1 MKRKCVISQE
11 ETVFFFTT
19 TTTTSTTTTTTHG
32 LQQEIEMLLGLFS
45 YVCLLHLLDSQG
57 AIEPIVVMIVLM
69 LET

>member
-1 MKRKCVISQE
+1 
-11 ETVFFFTT
+11 VFVLTGRE
-19 TTTTSTTTTTTHG
+19 SVRSHHHHHNNNNMDR
-32 LQQEIEMLLGLFS
+32 QQEIEMLLGLFS